1 MKEVDKLYN
10 YNGNI
15 IDGYV
20 IGFLILNNK
29 KVIVYKEKNSNEL
42 LASYY
47 KNGLEKEDFIL
58 TPIEDKN
65 ELNELERRIIP
76 DLFQNNSKI

>member
-1 MKEVDKLYN
+1 MKEVDKLYDD
-10 YNGNI
+10 NGNI

-20 IGFLILNNK
+20 IGFLVLNNK

-47 KNGLEKEDFIL
+47 KHGLEKEDFIL

-65 ELNELERRIIP
+65 EWNELEKMKIF
-76 DLFQNNSKI
+76 DLF